1 MNEFVT
7 ECLSEWKRLGVADAV
22 AAEMAAELTADLA
35 EAAAE
40 GATAE
45 AVLGTSAFE
54 PRTFAKAWATERG
67 AVPPAASG
75 PPAASEAVEPPPPA
89 PARPVTRAPWRSRR
103 RWVPVLVAV
112 FALVGVFGASLAFSS
127 SQETRAVVVKPVPLN
142 ADGSPDLK
150 PLPDLKQ
157 LPGAVVVP
165 PAMKVLP
172 RFVAPG
178 PGAVMSI
185 DHRGRNLRIVGFL
198 LIVIG
203 IGGLALIEFRRASTE
218 KGFGGSQDL
227 PMVRGA

>member
-67 AVPPAASG
+67 AVPPAASA
-75 PPAASEAVEPPPPA
+75 PPAVPEPVAALPPA
-89 PARPVTRAPWRSRR
+89 PVASRTTSPWRSRR
-103 RWVPVLVAV
+103 RWVPLLVAV

-127 SQETRAVVVKPVPLN
+127 SRETRAVMVKPVPLN
-142 ADGSPDLK
+142 PDGSPDLK
-150 PLPDLKQ
+150 PLPDLKR
-157 LPGAVVVP
+157 LVP
-165 PAMKVLP
+165 PAIKAVP
-172 RFVAPG
+172 RFVVPG
-178 PGAVMSI
+178 PGDVMSI
-185 DHRGRNLRIVGFL
+185 DHRGRNVRVLGFL

-203 IGGLALIEFRRASTE
+203 IGGVALIEFRRAAPG
-218 KGFGGSQDL
+218 KRFGAGQDV
-227 PMVRGA
+227 PMVRGT